1 MNVKLHAVLLC
12 TAALAG
18 CAAPEAVTSTESPST
33 REYPTGSNIP
43 KKNKQ
48 ALTPGVQIYG
58 PEALERM
65 QVGGNGNQRGVSP

>member
-1 MNVKLHAVLLC
+1 MKIAFTALC
-12 TAALAG
+12 ALALAG
-18 CAAPEAVTSTESPST
+18 CAAPEANTVSESPST

-48 ALTPGVQIYG
+48 AVTPGVQYLG
-58 PEALERM
+58 PEALERL